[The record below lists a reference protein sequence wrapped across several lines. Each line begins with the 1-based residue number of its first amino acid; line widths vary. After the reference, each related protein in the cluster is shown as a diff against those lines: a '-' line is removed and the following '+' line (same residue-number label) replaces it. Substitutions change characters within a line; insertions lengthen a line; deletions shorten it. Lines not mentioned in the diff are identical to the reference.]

1 MSKNDYWDLTN
12 RPHTK
17 LKLEIYKKYLDSW
30 CAIFL
35 NQKYYEE
42 VFIVDCFAGRGE
54 YKEKGDR
61 ADGSP
66 LIAVKAAKKF
76 QDDFDN
82 KKIKNKR
89 NFKIK
94 CRFIDENKKYCKS
107 LEKLLA
113 AYINDVDF
121 QIINDDFNNTIGDV
135 LKEIGYKPVLF
146 FIDPHGIKSLKKK
159 SVLSIVNKPGAKDI
173 LLNYINEGVVRI
185 AGLAKK
191 CMDKKAKDITLKE
204 IKTITN
210 LTDFV
215 GDECLEIIDS
225 SDVEFLEYYV
235 ENILKSN
242 NENVNS
248 KNKLDVIAFN
258 MPYPNKSDTIYYL
271 LFASRNKNAI
281 KIVSQVYAKSKE
293 SNLKGQRSF
302 FGPKEQLKLHNNF
315 KV

>member
-1 MSKNDYWDLTN
+1 MSKNDYWDLAN

-30 CAIFL
+30 CSIFL
-35 NQKYYEE
+35 NRKYYEE

-54 YKEKGDR
+54 YGGKGGQ

-66 LIAVKAAKKF
+66 LIAIKAARKF
-76 QDDFDN
+76 QNDFNN
-82 KKIKNKR
+82 KNIKNKKD
-89 NFKIK
+89 FKIK
-94 CRFIDENKKYCKS
+94 CRFIDENKKYCIS
-107 LEKLLA
+107 LKKLLSV
-113 AYINDVDF
+113 YINNVDF
-121 QIINDDFNNTIGDV
+121 KIINDDFNYAIKDV

-146 FIDPHGIKSLKKK
+146 FIDPHGIKSLKKE

-191 CMDKKAKDITLKE
+191 CMCKKVEDMTLKE

-210 LTDFV
+210 LTDFI
-215 GDECLEIIDS
+215 GDECLDIIDS
-225 SDVEFLEYYV
+225 SDIEFLRYYV

-242 NENVNS
+242 NENVNP

-271 LFASRNKNAI
+271 LFASRNKTAI
-281 KIVSQVYAKSKE
+281 KIVSQVYSKSKE
-293 SNLKGQRSF
+293 SNLKGQKSL

-315 KV
+315 KI